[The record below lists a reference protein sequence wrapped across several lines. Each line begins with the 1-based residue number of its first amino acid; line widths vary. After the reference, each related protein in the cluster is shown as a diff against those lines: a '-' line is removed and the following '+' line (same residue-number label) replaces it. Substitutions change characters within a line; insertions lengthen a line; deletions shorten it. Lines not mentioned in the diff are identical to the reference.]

1 MWLSA
6 RLGYLN
12 DSLKEFSTLRHINKI
27 RISCQERFLSDRAV
41 TRGEC
46 GGNSGIFPS
55 SFVRIIDSFP
65 GGVPSEASTMAYRE
79 AEAHQGHQYDNT
91 RPAFGDLDA
100 GLKAAFAPPPPKV
113 SQSSLTH
120 GATMAGCLGPIQTP
134 STPPQLT
141 PPPQKLPPPPTS
153 QPAVN
158 AKARAPKPPV
168 GQGPR
173 RVSDSLT
180 MALRRGKAKAP
191 SPPAEKEEEEGTG
204 DCSSG
209 HRYQNAQFGYNDE
222 KVKVRPYAIALHSF
236 VPQFDNELGFSDG
249 DVVYLTRQVD
259 ADWMEGELSTGE
271 TGIFPKSYV
280 NVIVDVSPKGSLG
293 DLEFLSLDLGSGVS
307 STRTGFLE
315 AGAIYKVAF
324 SFTAET
330 ATDVSL
336 VAGEEVTILSHTEE
350 NWANV
355 KTSVGLE
362 GQCPVNHLNTCPEPG
377 MDVVHFVSQTG
388 GRAHNRASGS
398 RPRQNNHLKF
408 FDPLCSPD
416 EEMLQIETELI
427 RKATEKADI
436 PVNPGITLHKN
447 INLAPLNGERPR
459 HRFKS
464 STMGKEQSIESFIT
478 QNLAG
483 LKEIRGQKSFHQ
495 CQPLPLACNQF
506 PLLPSDQS
514 RTSDQQKQTFQ
525 ISDSVRQELMDRM
538 DRNRQESSAL
548 TSLHRLEPGG
558 KTGPNEKCF
567 LGEEE
572 MYNQHER
579 RRGDEM
585 YEDPDSS
592 SEFLPSSPCPC
603 PEPISSEHLTSSD
616 QLQSLE
622 SLYAKVNISN
632 PLPAVTYFNR

>member
-1 MWLSA
+1 
-6 RLGYLN
+6 
-12 DSLKEFSTLRHINKI
+12 
-27 RISCQERFLSDRAV
+27 
-41 TRGEC
+41 
-46 GGNSGIFPS
+46 
-55 SFVRIIDSFP
+55 
-65 GGVPSEASTMAYRE
+65 MAYRD

-120 GATMAGCLGPIQTP
+120 GATMAGCLGPILPT
-134 STPPQLT
+134 SSPPQLTT
-141 PPPQKLPPPPTS
+141 PPPQKLPPPAPS
-153 QPAVN
+153 QTAVN

-168 GQGPR
+168 GEGPR

-191 SPPAEKEEEEGTG
+191 SPPAEKEEDEATA
-204 DCSSG
+204 DCSGG

-222 KVKVRPYAIALHSF
+222 KVKVRPYAIALHTF

-259 ADWMEGELSTGE
+259 ADWIQGELNTGE

-315 AGAIYKVAF
+315 HGAVYKVAF

-355 KTSVGLE
+355 RTPVGLE

-377 MDVVHFVSQTG
+377 MDVVRFVTQTSG
-388 GRAHNRASGS
+388 GRAPNVGIRASS

-416 EEMLQIETELI
+416 EEMLQIETELM

-483 LKEIRGQKSFHQ
+483 LKQIRGQQQQSSHQ
-495 CQPLPLACNQF
+495 CQPLPPAGNHV

-514 RTSDQQKQTFQ
+514 RTSDQQRQTFQ

-538 DRNRQESSAL
+538 ERNRQESAAL
-548 TSLHRLEPGG
+548 ISQRLGQTGG
-558 KTGPNEKCF
+558 ASENGTNEKCF
-567 LGEEE
+567 LGEAE
-572 MYNQHER
+572 MYQQQAGR

-603 PEPISSEHLTSSD
+603 PETISSQHLTSSD
-616 QLQSLE
+616 RLQSLE
-622 SLYAKVNISN
+622 SLYAKVNIQE
-632 PLPAVTYFNR
+632 PAITCTINHTTYR

>member
-1 MWLSA
+1 
-6 RLGYLN
+6 
-12 DSLKEFSTLRHINKI
+12 
-27 RISCQERFLSDRAV
+27 
-41 TRGEC
+41 
-46 GGNSGIFPS
+46 
-55 SFVRIIDSFP
+55 
-65 GGVPSEASTMAYRE
+65 MAYRE

-120 GATMAGCLGPIQTP
+120 GATMAGCLGSIQQPP

-141 PPPQKLPPPPTS
+141 PPPQKLPPPLTS
-153 QPAVN
+153 QTAVN
-158 AKARAPKPPV
+158 AKARAPKPPVV

-191 SPPAEKEEEEGTG
+191 SPPAEKEEGEEETG
-204 DCSSG
+204 DCSNSSGG

-236 VPQFDNELGFSDG
+236 VPQFDNELGFSVG

-259 ADWMEGELSTGE
+259 ADWMQGELSTGE

-293 DLEFLSLDLGSGVS
+293 DLEFLSLDLGSSVQS
-307 STRTGFLE
+307 STTRTGFLE
-315 AGAIYKVAF
+315 QGAIYKVAF

-336 VAGEEVTILSHTEE
+336 AAGDEVTILSHTEE

-355 KTSVGLE
+355 RTSVGLE

-377 MDVVHFVSQTG
+377 MDVVRFVSQTG
-388 GRAHNRASGS
+388 GGRAPNSRASS

-478 QNLAG
+478 QNLDG
-483 LKEIRGQKSFHQ
+483 LNEIRGQRSHQ
-495 CQPLPLACNQF
+495 CQPLPAGNQL
-506 PLLPSDQS
+506 PLLSTEQS
-514 RTSDQQKQTFQ
+514 RTSSDQQKQTFQ

-538 DRNRQESSAL
+538 ERNRKEVSAL
-548 TSLHRLEPGG
+548 PSSHRLGPGG
-558 KTGPNEKCF
+558 ESGTNEKYF

-572 MYNQHER
+572 MYQDER

-616 QLQSLE
+616 RLQSLE
-622 SLYAKVNISN
+622 SLYAKVNNNHTSETLYLLSTVIQVNKNYTKRSS
-632 PLPAVTYFNR
+632 LPNSRMDDCRSLEARSEESLSRSPSQVMMLLMS